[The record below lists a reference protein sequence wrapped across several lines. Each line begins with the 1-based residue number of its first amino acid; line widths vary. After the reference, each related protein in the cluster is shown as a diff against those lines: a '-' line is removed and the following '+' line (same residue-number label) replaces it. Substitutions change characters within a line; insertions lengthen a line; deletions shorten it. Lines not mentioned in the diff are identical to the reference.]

1 MDMSRILIAKTGK
14 TASEWLPLAVH
25 LEDTAGIMQCMI
37 RDMIPP
43 SFPESCALSP
53 EAFEKTAVFL
63 AYVHDIGKAMLVFQ
77 YKISRNL
84 PEMRSRLEHFQLQF
98 PESYEKDKIN
108 VIPHAQA
115 GEEILVTLGCP
126 ESVAA
131 VAGAHHGMPSEH
143 IQKNLMQPR
152 RNIKFYENYYGY
164 AEGNVSLLTETW
176 NHILQRALQIAR
188 IDSVQELPV
197 LTKPAQMLL
206 SGLLIMADWIASN
219 TDYFPLIP
227 TDEDIPEN
235 PERIADAWETIQ
247 FPEMWKSARLDYS
260 DEAFRKNFSFAPRL
274 VQTEFLNVIKNIES
288 PGICILEAPMGC
300 GKTEAALA
308 GTEILAAKCR
318 KNGMFFGLP
327 TQATA
332 NGIFP
337 RMMQWGE
344 KQSQNF
350 YHSIQ
355 LKHGSSALNTCFQKI
370 QRGIPEQE
378 TDSGLIVHSWFCD
391 NKKACLAD
399 FVVATV
405 DQMLM
410 MALKRKHVMLLHV
423 GLSEKVVVIDE
434 VHAYD
439 AYMNEYLE
447 MALQWLGYYKTPVIL
462 LSATLPASRR
472 MSLVRAYLGIR
483 ESEKAFENEMGYP
496 LLTWTDGT
504 EIRQKRLTYQGA
516 HTHVQMHPCTEDAV
530 LAVVQNVVE
539 HGGCVGVIVNTVK
552 RAQTF
557 AEEIRNQTHAKVL
570 LYHAQFIFPDRTL
583 KEQALLKTV
592 GKDSSAEDRRGT
604 VVVGTQVLE
613 QSLDID
619 FDLLITDICPMD
631 LLLQRIGRLH
641 RHAFREQRPEVVK
654 TPVCYVIM
662 DELHGE
668 NTASKKIY
676 GDFLLHRTEE
686 NLPESI
692 VLPDDISPLVQAVYT
707 FSEDDAMYQTYH
719 NQQEIQKRRARCF
732 RIGKPTGKDI
742 HRLLSRDIEDKNECE
757 VEAAVRDGI
766 SSIEVLLM
774 RRMKDGS
781 ICFLP
786 NQHGGRKTEAFPDEA
801 ECREIAEQKLRL
813 PTVFSQKWSID
824 RTIHE
829 LEKQCLP
836 YVENWQNSHWLK
848 GQLVLFLDEEMNGE
862 LMGFQL
868 HYSFENGLE
877 YWKAA
882 E

>member
-131 VAGAHHGMPSEH
+131 VVGAHHGMPSEH

-260 DEAFRKNFSFAPRL
+260 DAAFRKNFSFAPRL

-483 ESEKAFENEMGYP
+483 ESEKAFENEGSF
-496 LLTWTDGT
+496 
-504 EIRQKRLTYQGA
+504 A
-516 HTHVQMHPCTEDAV
+516 
-530 LAVVQNVVE
+530 N
-539 HGGCVGVIVNTVK
+539 VGV
-552 RAQTF
+552 
-557 AEEIRNQTHAKVL
+557 
-570 LYHAQFIFPDRTL
+570 
-583 KEQALLKTV
+583 
-592 GKDSSAEDRRGT
+592 
-604 VVVGTQVLE
+604 
-613 QSLDID
+613 
-619 FDLLITDICPMD
+619 
-631 LLLQRIGRLH
+631 
-641 RHAFREQRPEVVK
+641 
-654 TPVCYVIM
+654 
-662 DELHGE
+662 GE
-668 NTASKKIY
+668 NNAVSGRIKC
-676 GDFLLHRTEE
+676 
-686 NLPESI
+686 
-692 VLPDDISPLVQAVYT
+692 VQHYEK
-707 FSEDDAMYQTYH
+707 FS
-719 NQQEIQKRRARCF
+719 
-732 RIGKPTGKDI
+732 
-742 HRLLSRDIEDKNECE
+742 
-757 VEAAVRDGI
+757 
-766 SSIEVLLM
+766 
-774 RRMKDGS
+774 
-781 ICFLP
+781 
-786 NQHGGRKTEAFPDEA
+786 
-801 ECREIAEQKLRL
+801 
-813 PTVFSQKWSID
+813 
-824 RTIHE
+824 
-829 LEKQCLP
+829 
-836 YVENWQNSHWLK
+836 
-848 GQLVLFLDEEMNGE
+848 
-862 LMGFQL
+862 
-868 HYSFENGLE
+868 
-877 YWKAA
+877 
-882 E
+882 

>member
-188 IDSVQELPV
+188 IASVQELPV

-260 DEAFRKNFSFAPRL
+260 DAAFRKNFSFAPRL

-391 NKKACLAD
+391 NK
-399 FVVATV
+399 
-405 DQMLM
+405 
-410 MALKRKHVMLLHV
+410 
-423 GLSEKVVVIDE
+423 
-434 VHAYD
+434 
-439 AYMNEYLE
+439 
-447 MALQWLGYYKTPVIL
+447 
-462 LSATLPASRR
+462 
-472 MSLVRAYLGIR
+472 
-483 ESEKAFENEMGYP
+483 
-496 LLTWTDGT
+496 
-504 EIRQKRLTYQGA
+504 
-516 HTHVQMHPCTEDAV
+516 
-530 LAVVQNVVE
+530 
-539 HGGCVGVIVNTVK
+539 
-552 RAQTF
+552 
-557 AEEIRNQTHAKVL
+557 
-570 LYHAQFIFPDRTL
+570 
-583 KEQALLKTV
+583 
-592 GKDSSAEDRRGT
+592 
-604 VVVGTQVLE
+604 
-613 QSLDID
+613 
-619 FDLLITDICPMD
+619 
-631 LLLQRIGRLH
+631 
-641 RHAFREQRPEVVK
+641 
-654 TPVCYVIM
+654 
-662 DELHGE
+662 
-668 NTASKKIY
+668 
-676 GDFLLHRTEE
+676 
-686 NLPESI
+686 
-692 VLPDDISPLVQAVYT
+692 
-707 FSEDDAMYQTYH
+707 
-719 NQQEIQKRRARCF
+719 
-732 RIGKPTGKDI
+732 
-742 HRLLSRDIEDKNECE
+742 
-757 VEAAVRDGI
+757 
-766 SSIEVLLM
+766 
-774 RRMKDGS
+774 
-781 ICFLP
+781 
-786 NQHGGRKTEAFPDEA
+786 
-801 ECREIAEQKLRL
+801 
-813 PTVFSQKWSID
+813 
-824 RTIHE
+824 
-829 LEKQCLP
+829 
-836 YVENWQNSHWLK
+836 
-848 GQLVLFLDEEMNGE
+848 
-862 LMGFQL
+862 
-868 HYSFENGLE
+868 
-877 YWKAA
+877 
-882 E
+882 